1 MFCSLLTGCTLVH
14 FDDPAESQQQTQ
26 EIEKQTT
33 VEYPDAAAALAADR
47 LVMDEMVDFQ

>member
-1 MFCSLLTGCTLVH
+1 MKKNENKKACLRLLLFLLLFCSLLTGCTLVH

-33 VEYPDAAAALAADR
+33 VE
-47 LVMDEMVDFQ
+47 